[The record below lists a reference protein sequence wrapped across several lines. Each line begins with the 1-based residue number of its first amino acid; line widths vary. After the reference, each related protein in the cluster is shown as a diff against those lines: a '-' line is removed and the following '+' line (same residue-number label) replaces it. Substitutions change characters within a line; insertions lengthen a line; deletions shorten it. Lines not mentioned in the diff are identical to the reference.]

1 MCQMSVKNVKWTSLR
16 APAKWPELIWFAFLL
31 VTDPR
36 DLRKKKKSLLPTVQ
50 DTGEDRD
57 ITVAVVYLGLWCTI
71 VMKAENKF

>member
-16 APAKWPELIWFAFLL
+16 VPTKWPELIWSAFLL
-31 VTDPR
+31 VTDSW
-36 DLRKKKKSLLPTVQ
+36 DLRKKKSLLPTVQ